1 MNLEKRE
8 ATLIAK
14 YGSAEAL
21 AEKRREWQ
29 AKSRKNYSG
38 SGGFRALKAQ
48 DPQAMIELARKAAN
62 IRHGN
67 KDKVEN
73 QDIIEGKN
81 LSEN

>member
-14 YGSAEAL
+14 YGSAEKL

-38 SGGFRALKAQ
+38 NGGFRALKKK
-48 DPQAMIELARKAAN
+48 DPQAMSELARKAAN

-67 KDKVEN
+67 QNKAEN
-73 QDIIEGKN
+73 QDITEGKN
-81 LSEN
+81 IAES

>member
-67 KDKVEN
+67 KDKAEN